1 MTISNERLVS
11 VAESAKQLLDFPCS
25 KEQLEEIERKTLKQL
40 AVALGQ
46 RASRMTDAE
55 LIDLYNSFDA
65 SKIPTPDAEGNPDPE
80 EKGNTLKGTAQGHEG
95 EGEGEGEGSQ
105 PKPSFEPQTPV
116 EEQLA
121 DLIRRVHETIEH
133 ESGTDVEKVQSMIK
147 QQSDSNMQSVAD
159 MIAKQVLRE
168 PVKIEVKTSTETI
181 KVDGIHHEKSPDVLK
196 ALYRG
201 DRVMLVG
208 GAGSGKTFMAQQ
220 MHKALAKMLDQADY
234 AFGMS
239 GAMHQAYEVRGYM
252 DANGNYVESSFVKCF
267 RDGGLF
273 LFDEIDGSNPQ
284 ALVALNA
291 SLENEFSDFPCGVV
305 KRHPNFRMIAC
316 ANTYGRG
323 ADREYV
329 GRNQL
334 DGATLDRFKPI
345 VDFDYDLSLEQ
356 AVTPNAKFT
365 KVVQTLR
372 KAKDDMRI
380 RHIISMR
387 ASVAG
392 GKAINDGVSFDEVIE
407 NYVLSGLDDDTRK
420 RIINE
425 AGGVNVLK
433 RLNKTGITMTD
444 EDALAKAKEEIR
456 NEEGGA

>member
-11 VAESAKQLLDFPCS
+11 VAESAKQLLGFPCS
-25 KEQLEEIERKTLKQL
+25 KEQLDNMERKTLKRL
-40 AVALGQ
+40 AVELGQ
-46 RASRMTDAE
+46 RASRMTDEE
-55 LIDLYNSFDA
+55 LIELYNSFDA
-65 SKIPTPDAEGNPDPE
+65 SKHEYEGDDESPDVEAKPDPQPDPQPDPDGE
-80 EKGNTLKGTAQGHEG
+80 SESESEG
-95 EGEGEGEGSQ
+95 EGEQ
-105 PKPSFEPQTPV
+105 PKPSFVPNTPM
-116 EEQLA
+116 EAELA
-121 DLIRRVHETIEH
+121 DLIRRVHESIEH
-133 ESGTDVEKVQSMIK
+133 ESGTDIEKVQSMIDE
-147 QQSDSNMQSVAD
+147 QS
-159 MIAKQVLRE
+159 RE
-168 PVKIEVKTSTETI
+168 TISGITSLMKKHVNRPPIKIEI
-181 KVDGIHHEKSPDVLK
+181 KKPDGKKINVDGIHHEKSPEVLQ

-208 GAGSGKTFMAQQ
+208 GAGSGKTYMAQQ
-220 MHKALAKMLDQADY
+220 MHKALANMLDQDDY
-234 AFGMS
+234 EFGMS

-291 SLENEFSDFPCGVV
+291 SLENEFSDFPCGVI

-345 VDFDYDLSLEQ
+345 VDFDYDMSLEL
-356 AVTPNAKFT
+356 AVTPNPNFT

-387 ASVAG
+387 ASTSG
-392 GKAINDGVSFDEVIE
+392 GRAINDGVKFKDVIE
-407 NYVLSGLDDDTRK
+407 NYVLSGLDDDTKK
-420 RIINE
+420 RIISE
-425 AGGVNVLK
+425 AGGLNTLS
-433 RLNKTGITMTD
+433 RLNKTGTTKT
-444 EDALAKAKEEIR
+444 ETASDAVKQESA
-456 NEEGGA
+456 

>member
-1 MTISNERLVS
+1 MNISNERLVS
-11 VAESAKQLLDFPCS
+11 VAESAKQLLNFPCS
-25 KEQLEEIERKTLKQL
+25 KEQLDEIERRTLKRL
-40 AVALGQ
+40 AVELGQ

-55 LIDLYNSFDA
+55 LIDLYNSFDP
-65 SKIPTPDAEGNPDPE
+65 SKHQENAEGNPDPE
-80 EKGNTLKGTAQGHEG
+80 EKGNTLKGTAQGH

-133 ESGTDVEKVQSMIK
+133 ESGTDVEKVQSMIEE
-147 QQSDSNMQSVAD
+147 QSRKTISGITSLMKKHVE
-159 MIAKQVLRE
+159 RP
-168 PVKIEVKTSTETI
+168 PVKIEVKTPKETI
-181 KVDGIHHEKSPDVLK
+181 KPEGLVHEKLPQILK
-196 ALYRG
+196 ALIRG

-220 MHKALAKMLDQADY
+220 MHKLLSKALDQKDFT
-234 AFGMS
+234 FGMS
-239 GAMHQAYEVRGYM
+239 GAMYQAYEVRGYM
-252 DANGNYVESSFVKCF
+252 DATGNYVESSFIKCF

-291 SLENEFSDFPCGVV
+291 SLENDMADFPCGVV

-345 VDFDYDLSLEQ
+345 IDLDYDMSLEL
-356 AVTPNAKFT
+356 AITPNQNFT
-365 KVVQTLR
+365 KVCQLLR
-372 KAKDDMRI
+372 KAKDDMKI
-380 RHIISMR
+380 RHIISPR
-387 ASVAG
+387 ASIAG
-392 GKAINDGVSFDEVIE
+392 GKAIVDGEKFTDVLN
-407 NYVLSGLDDDTRK
+407 NYVLSGLDKDTRN
-420 RIINE
+420 RIIDE
-425 AGGVNVLK
+425 AGGMDILE
-433 RLNKTGITMTD
+433 RLNKRGSVIVKR
-444 EDALAKAKEEIR
+444 EPEQQQS
-456 NEEGGA
+456 EGGA